1 MQPIQENEKN
11 FIQTTAYSA
20 TAIDDMLTSI
30 YSEERAPQDVKIR
43 MQNRLACQKVMEAK
57 GVSFWWLPAT
67 IMTVVS
73 FAIAT
78 MVCVLYVVINMNGSQ
93 SWMPNLLQFVSEI
106 WLKLHLVA
114 LGVQVLVSWMFTL
127 IGIWQG
133 NLIKNAKLF

>member
-114 LGVQVLVSWMFTL
+114 LGVQVLVSWVFTL